1 MLFTHLP
8 LEFLKI
14 SMGTV
19 VFSFLT
25 VGNGLSLS
33 KFSFI
38 GLLEGF
44 SKWSGEE
51 SLCDFP
57 AA

>member
-1 MLFTHLP
+1 
-8 LEFLKI
+8 
-14 SMGTV
+14 MGTI

-25 VGNGLSLS
+25 VGNDLSLS

-38 GLLEGF
+38 GLLEDF